1 MSRLPT
7 RFSLRGTAIIACFAL
22 LGVPAAQ
29 AQFKVTGPAPY
40 TAAVARQKIRTL
52 LEKADATNRKQTVDT
67 LTGWLSWYRDI
78 LDDEMIA
85 AWKKDTRA
93 NLPEVIRPLADS
105 RVAIA
110 IVDFSWREQ
119 RQAAF
124 LPAYA
129 LMFEDMMI
137 RFADSA
143 KPMLDDLIRAAAAGQ
158 PLDLTEQEAETVCRI
173 FLDMPDLGTWRKTAL
188 QVLPFYRETAQL
200 LLAVDVRGFPGEQR
214 DRALYW
220 LYDPRS
226 PLRENAPSSDP
237 SSFAVRGRAAAPAP
251 SAPVNPRPSVAP
263 APAPAPPSLAAAP
276 SLAGAPAAVAPAQPY
291 NGPKSG
297 TMRCIGDPVAP
308 NTEYVFDGLPP
319 VKIRVEFDS
328 KNWEAYLSQGAA
340 GQTQT
345 LTLKNIGSRAQKSC
359 TVRWSIDR

>member
-1 MSRLPT
+1 LHLRYQLMRRLG
-7 RFSLRGTAIIACFAL
+7 FIACLAVL
-22 LGVPAAQ
+22 ANPAAE

-40 TAAVARQKIRTL
+40 TPAVARQKIRTL
-52 LEKADATNRKQTVDT
+52 LEKVDSSNRKQTVDT

-158 PLDLTEQEAETVCRI
+158 PLDLTEPEAETVCRI
-173 FLDMPDLGTWRKTAL
+173 FLDMPDLGNWRKTAL
-188 QVLPFYRETAQL
+188 QILPFYRETAQL
-200 LLAVDVRGFPGEQR
+200 LLAVDVRGFPGDKR
-214 DRALYW
+214 DSALYW

-226 PLRENAPSSDP
+226 PLRENAPSSEP

-251 SAPVNPRPSVAP
+251 SAPVEPRPSAAAP
-263 APAPAPPSLAAAP
+263 APPPPSLAAGP
-276 SLAGAPAAVAPAQPY
+276 SPAGAPAATPAQPY

-297 TMRCIGDPVAP
+297 TMHCVGDPTAP
-308 NTEYVFDGLPP
+308 NAEYVFEGLPP
-319 VKIRVEFDS
+319 VKIRVEFDA

-340 GQTQT
+340 GLTQT